1 MAFHATQKHQS
12 LRSEHPMHS
21 HSLASLDVHRL
32 QQVKISA
39 KAKHAGLE
47 ETAFCLAME
56 DHLNPCFASFHD

>member
-1 MAFHATQKHQS
+1 
-12 LRSEHPMHS
+12 MHS
-21 HSLASLDVHRL
+21 RSLGNLDVHRL

-47 ETAFCLAME
+47 EMAFCLGME